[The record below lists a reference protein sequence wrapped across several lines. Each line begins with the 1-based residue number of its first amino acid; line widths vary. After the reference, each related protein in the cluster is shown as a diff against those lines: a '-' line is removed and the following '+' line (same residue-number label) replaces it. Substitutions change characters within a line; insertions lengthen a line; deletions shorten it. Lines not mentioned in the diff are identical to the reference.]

1 MTYQNIMIDR
11 IKILMS
17 HSDCPIC
24 PLNYMCEQPGNDR
37 SYCSE
42 IKEWLNEQYI

>member
-11 IKILMS
+11 IKEMIDYT
-17 HSDCPIC
+17 DCDNC
-24 PLNYMCEQPGNDR
+24 PLNNSCEIGNVI
-37 SYCSE
+37 CNE